1 MLDWLNQWEL
11 GILDGIQAL
20 FRCGF
25 LDVIVPI
32 FTFFGNAGWIW
43 IVISVLLIAFR
54 KHRKAGITLAVGLIA
69 QLLVCN
75 LLLKNLIAR
84 DRPCWLAEDV
94 ELLVDLPTD
103 YSFPS
108 GHTMVCFIAAAILAM
123 YNRKWGYIAFPV
135 AVLMGFTRLYLYVHF
150 PTDVLGGAVLG
161 VLLGAAVTL
170 LMRKFFELL
179 EKKYA
184 IHL

>member
-1 MLDWLNQWEL
+1 MLDWLNQWEI
-11 GILDGIQAL
+11 GILDGIQGL

-43 IVISVLLIAFR
+43 ILISVLLMAFR
-54 KHRKAGITLAVGLIA
+54 KHRKAGITLAVGLIG

-84 DRPCWLAEDV
+84 DRPCWLVEDV

-108 GHTMVCFIAAAILAM
+108 GHTMVCFIAATILAM
-123 YNRKWGYIAFPV
+123 YNRTWGYIAFSV

-150 PTDVLGGAVLG
+150 PTDVVGGAVLG
-161 VLLGAAVTL
+161 VLLGVAVTL
-170 LMRKFFELL
+170 LMRKFFKLL
-179 EKKYA
+179 EQRYA

>member
-1 MLDWLNQWEL
+1 MLDWLNQWEI
-11 GILDGIQAL
+11 GILDGIQDL

-43 IVISVLLIAFR
+43 IVISVLLMAFR
-54 KHRKAGITLAVGLIA
+54 KHRKAGITLAVGLIG

-84 DRPCWLAEDV
+84 DRPCWLVEDV

-108 GHTMVCFIAAAILAM
+108 GHTMVCFIAATILAM

-150 PTDVLGGAVLG
+150 PTDVVGGAVLG
-161 VLLGAAVTL
+161 VLLGVAVTL
-170 LMRKFFELL
+170 LMRKFFALL
-179 EKKYA
+179 EQKYA